1 MNPYINIEETE
12 IDLFD
17 LLRFLMRKIAWI
29 LLVGIICA
37 GIAGLFKYY
46 RVKSSAAIPMAE
58 AETEYALALKE
69 YTQQSE
75 LIDTSNESTSEVI
88 RRQKDYLQ
96 NSLFMQLDPN
106 HIWKAQT
113 MIKVVSYNHDFP
125 AYQFEELYKFDVTNI
140 YFLDDIAKKQGTES
154 AYLRELIS
162 AWSVGSSVETGDDTS
177 DVILRETDYEDRVTT
192 ELFYVQ
198 TLGSTE
204 QEATDLMSSVVENL
218 ETVFEDYV
226 QKYPHEFQIL
236 SRHCVEIS
244 DPTILIQQKDRE
256 IITQNLLL
264 QMKDNKDKADLLKK
278 PEESTG
284 TVTAGSISKKSLLKY
299 GLVGFVAGIFLMCL
313 WYTLRYINNDK
324 LVDYK
329 DLERKGLFLKE
340 LGAVSDQGVPMAAA
354 NIRNFAGDRRKL
366 YLTGMTRQVEF
377 DQVCAGLKEFL
388 SEYEIVYARD
398 VLHDPKARELLLS
411 CDAAVLVEQK
421 GVTHYSELE
430 EEVTFLFNAEKE
442 IIGIVII

>member
-1 MNPYINIEETE
+1 MNPYINTEETE
-12 IDLFD
+12 IDMLD
-17 LLRFLMRKIAWI
+17 LLRFLMRKIVWI
-29 LLVGIICA
+29 LLVGVICA
-37 GIAGLFKYY
+37 CLAGLFKYY
-46 RVKSSAAIPMAE
+46 RVKSSAPVPVVE
-58 AETEYALALKE
+58 AETEYALALEE

-75 LIDTSNESTSEVI
+75 LIDTSNESASEVI
-88 RRQKDYLQ
+88 HRQKDYLQ

-162 AWSVGSSVETGDDTS
+162 AWSVGSSVDTGDDTS

-204 QEATDLMSSVVENL
+204 QEATDLMSAVLENL
-218 ETVFEDYV
+218 ETVYEDYA

-236 SRHCVEIS
+236 SRHCVEIADS
-244 DPTILIQQKDRE
+244 TILIQQKDRE
-256 IITQNLLL
+256 VITQNLLL

-278 PEESTG
+278 PEEAVG
-284 TVTAGSISKKSLLKY
+284 TVAGSIPKKSLLKY
-299 GLVGFVAGIFLMCL
+299 GLVGFAAGIFLMCL
-313 WYTLRYINNDK
+313 WYTLCYMYSDK
-324 LVDYK
+324 LVDYR
-329 DLERKGLFLKE
+329 DLEMKGLFLKE
-340 LGAVSDQGVPMAAA
+340 LGSVSDQGVAMAAA
-354 NIRNFAGDRRKL
+354 NIRNFAVDRRKL
-366 YLTGMTRQVEF
+366 FLTGMTVQTEF
-377 DQVCAGLKEFL
+377 DKVCAGLKEYL
-388 SEYEIVYARD
+388 SEYEIIYARD
-398 VLHDPKARELLLS
+398 ALHDPKARELLLN

-421 GVTHYSELE
+421 GVTHYSELKE
-430 EEVTFLFNAEKE
+430 EATFLFNAEKE
-442 IIGIVII
+442 IIGIVIV